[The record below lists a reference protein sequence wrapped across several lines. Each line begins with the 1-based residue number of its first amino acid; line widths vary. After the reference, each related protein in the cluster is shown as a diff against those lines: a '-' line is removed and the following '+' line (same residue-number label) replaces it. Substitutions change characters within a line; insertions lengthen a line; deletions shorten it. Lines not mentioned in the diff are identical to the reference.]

1 LYGCEISSLT
11 LRDEKRSRAFGN
23 GVLRKTFGLKREE
36 VTSDWIKLHNL
47 EFLNLSSSENI
58 IFEME
63 LTRGDGW
70 GTGAREIHM
79 GFWMGKPEVKDYLG
93 NLGVETKMTF
103 TQRGWEGLYYIE
115 LAQDMDKSWGSSEQ
129 GNGTSGSITVP
140 DFLAVC

>member
-1 LYGCEISSLT
+1 
-11 LRDEKRSRAFGN
+11 
-23 GVLRKTFGLKREE
+23 
-36 VTSDWIKLHNL
+36 
-47 EFLNLSSSENI
+47 
-58 IFEME
+58 
-63 LTRGDGW
+63 
-70 GTGAREIHM
+70 M
-79 GFWMGKPEVKDYLG
+79 GFWLGKPEVKDYLG